1 MYNGVVAPKP
11 IATAVV
17 GNSAS
22 IAPAESITEPGSTA
36 ELPLSTAA
44 AEIECE
50 EGDGKTVSAKR
61 AWTEDE
67 DKMLM
72 ETVEKFGAQRWS
84 VIASHLVGRVGK
96 QCRERWF
103 NHLCPEVKKGEWT
116 EEEDRLIA
124 EGVSELGTKWS
135 EIVKRLPGRTDNAI
149 KNRYNSNQ
157 RRQLRMQ
164 RRAEAVA
171 AGRLPPSKPGPPKA
185 PKEKRKRKKRG
196 GDEGEEGE
204 GEEANC
210 ADGADE
216 GAGKRRRRR
225 GPKRKKAGDAEFSGT
240 LFSGEGLSDDEGE
253 EEGGAAQRKRQRILH
268 LATQAT
274 AARPPFPLPL
284 THPTLPLESRV
295 SRMSTG
301 PGPRPLRP
309 RPEAAP
315 VTSSLLAPQLACE
328 SEESEKKDALIELLM
343 RETIGSPQGQA
354 RWRPP
359 DVASD
364 DGVKTEALPSPTE
377 IDLEQGVEELL
388 ARVQP
393 RPAGAL
399 ARSPSAEISRG
410 LKAAVKSKSAEAAAA
425 AVEAA
430 AAKLGRTHICRALC
444 SDLRAGR
451 SVKSPSAYLL
461 PG

>member
-1 MYNGVVAPKP
+1 MTVTLKLRSTFNAQYQLERLTWIAVVAPKP

-36 ELPLSTAA
+36 ELPSPRLPQ
-44 AEIECE
+44 IECE
-50 EGDGKTVSAKR
+50 EGGGKTVSAKR

-171 AGRLPPSKPGPPKA
+171 AGRLPPSKPASHSKA

-216 GAGKRRRRR
+216 GAGKRRPAPRAEAEEGGRRR
-225 GPKRKKAGDAEFSGT
+225 VQRDA
-240 LFSGEGLSDDEGE
+240 LLGEGLSDDEGE

-284 THPTLPLESRV
+284 THPTLPLTSPGCLGCPPGR
-295 SRMSTG
+295 G
-301 PGPRPLRP
+301 PALCARDPRPHL
-309 RPEAAP
+309 
-315 VTSSLLAPQLACE
+315 
-328 SEESEKKDALIELLM
+328 
-343 RETIGSPQGQA
+343 SP
-354 RWRPP
+354 
-359 DVASD
+359 
-364 DGVKTEALPSPTE
+364 LPSS
-377 IDLEQGVEELL
+377 
-388 ARVQP
+388 R
-393 RPAGAL
+393 
-399 ARSPSAEISRG
+399 RSSRASR
-410 LKAAVKSKSAEAAAA
+410 KR
-425 AVEAA
+425 
-430 AAKLGRTHICRALC
+430 AKRRM
-444 SDLRAGR
+444 R
-451 SVKSPSAYLL
+451 
-461 PG
+461 